1 MGWDGPRLAKQAG
14 MPRISAFFG
23 IVISMY
29 YREHAPPHFHAEY
42 AGAEAAIRIDTLEL
56 LEGGL
61 PRRAMGFVAEWAM
74 LHRVALMADWERAR
88 RQQPLESI
96 PPLD

>member
-1 MGWDGPRLAKQAG
+1 MQAG

-42 AGAEAAIRIDTLEL
+42 AGAEATIRIDTLEL
-56 LEGGL
+56 LEGSL
-61 PRRAMGFVAEWAM
+61 PRRALGFVAEWAI
-74 LHRVALMADWERAR
+74 LHRAELAADWELAR
-88 RQQPLESI
+88 RMQPLELI
-96 PPLD
+96 APLD